1 MKATPFERHLEF
13 VQEGTLTP
21 SDEVFIDIQDDKD
34 WGLKVPADSGYVSN
48 DGPGTLFIRNS
59 DDGEHYTRVK
69 TVFAGDQIEWENDDD
84 VWNHTV
90 HIKADAVGA
99 SYRSSF
105 ARSRW

>member
-13 VQEGTLTP
+13 VDERTLAANE
-21 SDEVFIDIQDDKD
+21 DVWLQVQDDEN
-34 WGLKVPADSGYVSN
+34 WGLKVPADSGYVTN
-48 DGPGTLFIRNS
+48 DGPGILYVRNS
-59 DDGEHYTRVK
+59 DDGEHYTPVK
-69 TVFAGDQIEWENDDD
+69 TAFAGDQIIWENDDD

-90 HIKADAVGA
+90 HIKADATGA